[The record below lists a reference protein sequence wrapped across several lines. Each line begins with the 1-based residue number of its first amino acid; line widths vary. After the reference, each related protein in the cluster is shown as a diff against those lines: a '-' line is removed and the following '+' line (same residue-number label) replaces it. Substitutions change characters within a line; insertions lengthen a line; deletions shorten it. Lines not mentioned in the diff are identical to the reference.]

1 MNDERD
7 DHAKG
12 RHSRHPNPDGRP
24 TPPPPQNPGQPG
36 GQAGPPQ
43 RPAGGPPPPPP
54 GGPAW
59 PGEQPGGRPGAG
71 GQQPPPPP
79 GRPGGQQP
87 QWPGAEAPE
96 ETTGA
101 WTPSFDDDSAPGSSP
116 SPLTSKLNGEDDAT
130 SYSPSPP
137 PPPPGRPGQPPA
149 GQQPPA
155 GRPAPPPGEAPTQN
169 LPQTPSA
176 DRGAAGAAGA
186 AGAGGAAAGAAGAA
200 AAGAAGAGAAAGAA
214 SAGAGVTREPNLLT
228 HSDQATYNYYAD
240 DFDDDP
246 YGDDDRFGDQQSGGA
261 ADVGSAG
268 FPGRDDDE
276 DPDDDMSAAQAKRAV
291 LWRRIRRACYVGAA
305 AAVIIPTLVF
315 IYGYLFWEAPDEQ
328 KLLNMKQP
336 ITITYADDSPLATV
350 SSDGSREV
358 VRDLNQV
365 SKPLRDATISAED
378 ASFYTN
384 PGFDFQGIARSVFF
398 MFTGSGVGGGSTITQ
413 QFIKLDLELNKSDPD
428 YVRKV
433 KEIVLAFKITNERS
447 KDDILLSYL
456 NTAYYGRG
464 ANGITAAANAYFGK
478 KPSEI
483 TPAEASVLAGMVQ
496 RPKGNDPRED
506 LEQATTRFNYVLDQM
521 VKNGF
526 LPAGEREGLQLPETR
541 GQNDWRID
549 RRLTPDQFKIKDQVL
564 RELEEAGYDEDTL
577 AREGFKIKTTIDPK
591 AQKAAVEAAT
601 TQAEN
606 TLPDNIKTSL
616 VAVEPKTGE
625 VKAYYGGGGDVGGY
639 DWAVAPTEPGS
650 SFKPFAVLAGLHKG
664 LGIGEFYD
672 GSSPQTIAGTE
683 FANAPNVACD
693 VPTHCGVREAMTKS
707 VNTVFVNMASRL
719 GPPAIADAAHA
730 AGVPGEYKSGKGSTK
745 TLQNA
750 DGQTQSGIA
759 LGMYPVKPIDMAN
772 AYATLANQGKSHTP
786 HLVREITPR
795 EGPAIK
801 IHNEPVK
808 TLYDESESEAAK
820 LAYNTIASMFD
831 VADHAKRGLEGDRP
845 VMSKTGTHQYLDTK
859 DNATAWMI
867 GATPQLSTSV
877 SMLASENGRNVP
889 LEDNSGTSFYGG
901 KYPAMVWQ
909 QFMNS
914 YHKGLKVE
922 QFKKTDTIGQFQDI
936 PLPPPPTSSEPPST
950 SAPPPTMPSD
960 SQDQDP
966 TTSRERPGQGE
977 DCGGF
982 FQPPCESETS
992 SPGETGDV
1000 APTRRFGE

>member
-1 MNDERD
+1 
-7 DHAKG
+7 
-12 RHSRHPNPDGRP
+12 
-24 TPPPPQNPGQPG
+24 
-36 GQAGPPQ
+36 
-43 RPAGGPPPPPP
+43 
-54 GGPAW
+54 
-59 PGEQPGGRPGAG
+59 
-71 GQQPPPPP
+71 
-79 GRPGGQQP
+79 
-87 QWPGAEAPE
+87 
-96 ETTGA
+96 
-101 WTPSFDDDSAPGSSP
+101 
-116 SPLTSKLNGEDDAT
+116 
-130 SYSPSPP
+130 
-137 PPPPGRPGQPPA
+137 
-149 GQQPPA
+149 
-155 GRPAPPPGEAPTQN
+155 
-169 LPQTPSA
+169 
-176 DRGAAGAAGA
+176 
-186 AGAGGAAAGAAGAA
+186 
-200 AAGAAGAGAAAGAA
+200 
-214 SAGAGVTREPNLLT
+214 
-228 HSDQATYNYYAD
+228 
-240 DFDDDP
+240 
-246 YGDDDRFGDQQSGGA
+246 
-261 ADVGSAG
+261 
-268 FPGRDDDE
+268 
-276 DPDDDMSAAQAKRAV
+276 MSAARAKRAAM
-291 LWRRIRRACYVGAA
+291 WRRIRRACYVAA
-305 AAVIIPTLVF
+305 AAGVIIPTLVF
-315 IYGYLFWEAPDEQ
+315 IYGYFAWEAPDEQ

-350 SSDGSREV
+350 SDDGSREV
-358 VRDLNQV
+358 VRELNQV

-428 YVRKV
+428 YIRKI
-433 KEIVLAFKITNERS
+433 KEIVLSFKITNERE

-483 TPAEASVLAGMVQ
+483 TPPEAAVLAGMVQ

-506 LEQATTRFNYVLDQM
+506 MEQATTRFNYVLDQM
-521 VKNGF
+521 VKNGY
-526 LPAGEREGLQLPETR
+526 LPEFERANWQAPPETR
-541 GQNDWRID
+541 GQSDWRID

-591 AQKAAVEAAT
+591 AQQAAVDAAT

-616 VAVEPKTGE
+616 VAVEPKTGA

-672 GSSPQTIAGTE
+672 GSSPQKIAGTD
-683 FANAPNVACD
+683 FANAPGVQCD
-693 VPTHCGVREAMTKS
+693 IPNRCGVREAMTKS
-707 VNTVFVNMASRL
+707 VNTVFVNIAARV
-719 GPPAIADAAHA
+719 GPPAVAEAAHA
-730 AGVPGEYKSGKGSTK
+730 AGIPKEYKSGKGGTK

-786 HLVREITPR
+786 HMVEEIVPR
-795 EGPAIK
+795 EGSPIK

-831 VADHAKRGLEGDRP
+831 VADHAKRGLENGRP

-877 SMLASENGRNVP
+877 SMLANENGRNVP

-909 QFMNS
+909 KFMNS

-922 QFKKTDTIGQFQDI
+922 QFKKTGPIGQFEDI
-936 PLPPPPTSSEPPST
+936 PLPPPPTSSEPPT
-950 SAPPPTMPSD
+950 SSMPPTSEPSQ
-960 SQDQDP
+960 SEQP
-966 TTSRERPGQGE
+966 TTSRTRPGGGGR

-982 FQPPCESETS
+982 FEPPCESTTS
-992 SPGETGDV
+992 EPGDV
-1000 APTRRFGE
+1000 APTRDFGN